1 MNQSLEQTLRHLQV
15 PQQRLLQVM
24 KFLQLT
30 RDELDTELRTEL
42 ERNPALTMRTTEP
55 ATPAPTQP
63 TEAQQ
68 DSKEASDSAYLY
80 DQSRNLLGGQ
90 GFRMARGGGDISAK
104 MEAMANTPDLRATF
118 QDQLYQR
125 YEYEESNARLRR
137 IASYVVY
144 SMDDAGYL
152 RQPLTEIAQTMN
164 DAVER
169 GIRQAITNL
178 MFLLRAETD
187 PPPDWPTMKRAFAG
201 QLEDIGLAGEDVG
214 AATQILE
221 KLHAQGAEFYAIGQR
236 ALTAGPPVA
245 GAPALD
251 VRREILLKHIGDVGR
266 NRLGKVIDA
275 LLNQILD
282 WDSRLRVAIVARL
295 QAASQVEIARRK
307 AEAARNDGTPRTDD
321 EAEAERPRLDAKRA
335 FVDAIHDPKVQDAF
349 SGIYW
354 TMERLVAAKSAA
366 EEAKAAE
373 AEEEA
378 DDEDEDEEPEPTAQ
392 PLLDETSRIM
402 THYYPIDKIYI
413 AEDGT
418 MLPPRR
424 WGLRDAAERKR
435 IDIDS
440 ILLDE
445 VYRAVESLRA
455 GVMAELD
462 QSSRLSTAMAEVLE
476 PLRARTEEL
485 EKVLSSL
492 KTLGPAGVGART
504 TIECLLL
511 QLDPEDPEV
520 ELKRRLIEVHMSD
533 IEKNRLPQIGAAL
546 GIDIEKVKSL
556 IGELKQ
562 LTPKPANALASNRVP
577 PVNPDIVVEWV
588 DDRYEVR
595 LLRSFRD
602 RLFVNPIYR
611 KLLEDK
617 KVKGKERQFMR
628 EKVQSARTFIEFIVQ
643 REIITEKIARHIV
656 DCQKEFFE
664 KGIQGLKALT
674 MTEVARQIGVDPAT
688 VSRAV
693 RGRYVQTP
701 RGIFALR
708 YFFSEGLP
716 SNQSGGGDVASEGL
730 RAMIREMIDKEDKR
744 NPLDDGA
751 IARLLLKDQGVKVA
765 RRTVREYRTK
775 MTIGKA
781 SQRKLF

>member
-1 MNQSLEQTLRHLQV
+1 
-15 PQQRLLQVM
+15 
-24 KFLQLT
+24 
-30 RDELDTELRTEL
+30 
-42 ERNPALTMRTTEP
+42 
-55 ATPAPTQP
+55 
-63 TEAQQ
+63 
-68 DSKEASDSAYLY
+68 
-80 DQSRNLLGGQ
+80 
-90 GFRMARGGGDISAK
+90 
-104 MEAMANTPDLRATF
+104 
-118 QDQLYQR
+118 
-125 YEYEESNARLRR
+125 
-137 IASYVVY
+137 
-144 SMDDAGYL
+144 
-152 RQPLTEIAQTMN
+152 
-164 DAVER
+164 
-169 GIRQAITNL
+169 
-178 MFLLRAETD
+178 
-187 PPPDWPTMKRAFAG
+187 
-201 QLEDIGLAGEDVG
+201 
-214 AATQILE
+214 
-221 KLHAQGAEFYAIGQR
+221 
-236 ALTAGPPVA
+236 
-245 GAPALD
+245 
-251 VRREILLKHIGDVGR
+251 REILLKHIGDVGR

-628 EKVQSARTFIEFIVQ
+628 
-643 REIITEKIARHIV
+643 
-656 DCQKEFFE
+656 
-664 KGIQGLKALT
+664 
-674 MTEVARQIGVDPAT
+674 
-688 VSRAV
+688 
-693 RGRYVQTP
+693 
-701 RGIFALR
+701 
-708 YFFSEGLP
+708 
-716 SNQSGGGDVASEGL
+716 
-730 RAMIREMIDKEDKR
+730 
-744 NPLDDGA
+744 
-751 IARLLLKDQGVKVA
+751 
-765 RRTVREYRTK
+765 
-775 MTIGKA
+775 
-781 SQRKLF
+781 